1 MIHETLFLNDY
12 LKLNETY
19 QTKLKHHVV
28 FFHSIYHGYKSS
40 RDQGHNMCNNI
51 FLRHDKDFIA
61 KISDNLIN
69 A

>member
-28 FFHSIYHGYKSS
+28 FFHSILHGYKPS

-51 FLRHDKDFIA
+51 FSRHEKAFIA

-69 A
+69 P